1 MEQAITSDFKL
12 GIIAGGQLGKMLTL
26 AASNWDV
33 RTHVMDPNPNCPSA
47 TTCSVFTV
55 GDYTSFEDVYEFG
68 KDLNLV
74 TLEIENVNADALIK
88 LQEEGVKVFPDPH
101 MLKVIQD
108 KGLQKQFYARHNL
121 PTSEFSLHADADAIR
136 AAVKEGS
143 VSVPFVQK
151 TRTAGYDGRGVFVVK
166 TEADL
171 ENLLEGPSLVEDKVA
186 IEKEIAVIVCR
197 NEDGEVRAFPVV
209 EMEFNPTANL
219 VEFLSCP
226 ANVNDQIAQT
236 ATDLAINVI
245 TAMDLKGILA
255 VEMFLDQSGNVLINE
270 VAPRPHNSGHHSIE
284 SVVTSQ
290 YQQHLRAVLNFPL
303 GSTELKIP
311 AIMLNILGAPG
322 HQGPVRYE
330 GLKECMAVEGMK
342 LHIYGKRET
351 RPFRK
356 MGHATVIDQSLESA
370 REKAKFVQRTLRVV
384 T

>member
-12 GIIAGGQLGKMLTL
+12 GIITGGQLGKMLTL

-68 KDLNLV
+68 KNLDLV

-88 LQEEGVKVFPDPH
+88 LQEEGVKIFPDPH

-108 KGLQKQFYARHNL
+108 KGLQKQFYAKHNL
-121 PTSEFSLHADADAIR
+121 PTSDFSLHADADAIR
-136 AAVKEGS
+136 AAVNKGS
-143 VSVPFVQK
+143 ISVPFVQK

-166 TEADL
+166 TATDL
-171 ENLLEGPSLVEDKVA
+171 ENLLEGPSLVENKVA

-226 ANVNDQIAQT
+226 ANVSDQIAQT
-236 ATDLAINVI
+236 ATDLAISVI

-322 HQGPVRYE
+322 HQGPVCYK
-330 GLKECMAVEGMK
+330 GLKECMAVEGLK

>member
-1 MEQAITSDFKL
+1 
-12 GIIAGGQLGKMLTL
+12 MLTL
-26 AASNWDV
+26 AASNWDI

-68 KDLNLV
+68 KDLDLV

-108 KGLQKQFYARHNL
+108 KGLQKQFYAKHNL
-121 PTSEFSLHADADAIR
+121 PTSDFSLHADADAIR

-143 VSVPFVQK
+143 VSIPFVQK
-151 TRTAGYDGRGVFVVK
+151 SRTAGYDGRGVFVVK

-171 ENLLEGPSLVEDKVA
+171 ANLLEGPSLVETKVV

-226 ANVNDQIAQT
+226 ANVSDQVAQT
-236 ATDLAINVI
+236 ATDLAISVI
-245 TAMDLKGILA
+245 TAMNLKGILA

-311 AIMLNILGAPG
+311 AIMLNILGAVG

-330 GLKECMAVEGMK
+330 GLKECMAVEGLK

-384 T
+384 S